1 MQVCYVNCI
10 RILLQHGANPNCSYR
25 SNLTPLYVLIFTVGE
40 NLTLNCESQ
49 KQSNFDFIKNILL
62 LLLQHGLDCNTVSS
76 ITKTNK
82 ITLNR
87 NLNTFPKSFSVSVK
101 CRVHISIYCNQQW
114 IWYKIYV
121 LVRICYQYTNWH

>member
-25 SNLTPLYVLIFTVGE
+25 SNLTPLYVLVFTVSE

-76 ITKTNK
+76 IRLFFFSYLFLLLL
-82 ITLNR
+82 TLN
-87 NLNTFPKSFSVSVK
+87 LNNISKK
-101 CRVHISIYCNQQW
+101 CFRFAFVLRCFISIYCNQ
-114 IWYKIYV
+114 
-121 LVRICYQYTNWH
+121 